1 MFGLQN
7 FIFENKLTR
16 SELLGYVSENKNFKK
31 FRISVYRNH
40 SFELIENTIKPFLD
54 YAKIQAD
61 FLYSDYDDSLSF
73 LNLDLT
79 SDMVIVWLDF
89 SRYNNENIE
98 EFVKGRIDYLTTIYS
113 KKILFIPFE
122 SDLKITNTSVVNYD
136 LSEIKRKFADKYL
149 DLRLEQFSGTKLSP
163 KALIEI
169 SKDLGLNYIPSM
181 LLPNIKALVF
191 DLDNTLYKGVLGE
204 DGINGI
210 ELTPEHK
217 KLQEHIV
224 ELSKQGFFICLASKN
239 EEEDVLKMF
248 NERKDF
254 PLQLEHITKYYVSWN
269 EKSVAI
275 FEIAKFLN
283 IGIDSILFV
292 DDNMGEIISM
302 LNVHP
307 QIKYILAKDNAD
319 ITLEIL
325 KNYPTMLKLNIK
337 DEDKIRAKDAQANEQ
352 RQLLQ
357 QTLSKEDYIK
367 SLEIKLTYSIDKKE
381 QIARISELA
390 NKTNQFICAYK
401 RYSEAEVEKLMNNE
415 NSIVISTKLKD
426 KLSDSGIIGV
436 CVMKNNENYLEM
448 EECFISCRALGRG
461 IDDNIVFYPIKLAL
475 DKFGK
480 ENLKINFVVGERNKP
495 AQNFLEEN
503 LADFI
508 NKTAGFSKKIN
519 QNLVTINVE
528 E

>member
-1 MFGLQN
+1 MQN

-16 SELLGYVSENKNFKK
+16 NELLNYSSKSENNKK
-31 FRISVYRNH
+31 FKISIYRNH
-40 SFELIENTIKPFLD
+40 SFELVENTIVPFLD
-54 YAKIQAD
+54 YANIQAD
-61 FLYSDYDDSLSF
+61 FIYSDYDDSLSF
-73 LNLDLT
+73 LNLDLN
-79 SDMVIVWLDF
+79 SDLVILWLDF
-89 SRYNNENIE
+89 TRYNNEKID
-98 EFVKGRIDYLTTIYS
+98 EFIQERVKYLTGIYS
-113 KKILFIPFE
+113 KKILFVPFE
-122 SDLKITNTSVVNYD
+122 SNLKIENNSIINYN
-136 LSEIKRKFADKYL
+136 LSKIKENLGERYL
-149 DLRLEQFSGTKLSP
+149 DLRLEKFSGTKLSP

-169 SKDLGLNYIPSM
+169 SKDLGLNYIPSI

-204 DGINGI
+204 DGINGV

-239 EEEDVLKMF
+239 EEDDVLKMF
-248 NERKDF
+248 EERKDF
-254 PLQLEHITKYYVSWN
+254 PLQLKHIAKHYISWE
-269 EKSVAI
+269 EKSNAVT
-275 FEIAKFLN
+275 EIAKFLN

-302 LNVHP
+302 LNIHP

-337 DEDKIRAKDAQANEQ
+337 DEDKIRAKDTQANEQ
-352 RQLLQ
+352 RQLLK
-357 QTLSKEDYIK
+357 QTLSKEEYIK
-367 SLEIKLTYSIDKKE
+367 SLEIKLTYSINKKD

-390 NKTNQFICAYK
+390 NKTNQFICNYK
-401 RYSEAEVEKLMNNE
+401 RYSESEIENLMNNK
-415 NSIVISTKLKD
+415 NSIVISTKLED

-436 CVMKNNENYLEM
+436 CVLKNNENHLEM

-461 IDDNIVFYPIKLAL
+461 IDDNIVFFPIKLAL
-475 DKFGK
+475 DKFNK
-480 ENLKINFVVGERNKP
+480 TNLKIDFQIGERNKP

-508 NKTAGFSKKIN
+508 NKISLFNKEIN
-519 QNLVTINVE
+519 QNLVTIKIE

>member
-1 MFGLQN
+1 MFSLQN

-16 SELLGYVSENKNFKK
+16 NELLNYSSENKNNKK
-31 FRISVYRNH
+31 FKISIYRNH
-40 SFELIENTIKPFLD
+40 SFELVENTIVPFLD
-54 YAKIQAD
+54 YANIQAD
-61 FLYSDYDDSLSF
+61 FIYSDYDDSLSF
-73 LNLDLT
+73 LNLDLN
-79 SDMVIVWLDF
+79 SDLVILWLDF
-89 SRYNNENIE
+89 TRYNNEKID
-98 EFVKGRIDYLTTIYS
+98 EFIQERVKYLTSIYS
-113 KKILFIPFE
+113 KKILFVPFE
-122 SDLKITNTSVVNYD
+122 SNLKIENNSIINYN
-136 LSEIKRKFADKYL
+136 LSKIKENLGERYL
-149 DLRLEQFSGTKLSP
+149 DLRLEKFSGTKLSP

-169 SKDLGLNYIPSM
+169 SKDLGLNYIPSI

-204 DGINGI
+204 DGINGV

-217 KLQEHIV
+217 SFQEHIA

-248 NERKDF
+248 EERKDF
-254 PLQLEHITKYYVSWN
+254 PLQLKHITKHYVSWE
-269 EKSVAI
+269 EKSSSVSK
-275 FEIAKFLN
+275 IAKFLN
-283 IGIDSILFV
+283 IGIDSILFI

-302 LNVHP
+302 LNIHP

-337 DEDKIRAKDAQANEQ
+337 DEDKIRAKDTQANEQ

-367 SLEIKLTYSIDKKE
+367 SLEIKLTYSINKKD

-390 NKTNQFICAYK
+390 NKTNQFICNYK
-401 RYSEAEVEKLMNNE
+401 RYSEAEIESLMNDKS
-415 NSIVISTKLKD
+415 SIVISTKLED

-436 CVMKNNENYLEM
+436 CVLKNNENHFEM

-461 IDDNIVFYPIKLAL
+461 IDDNIVFFPIKLAL
-475 DKFGK
+475 DKFNQT
-480 ENLKINFVVGERNKP
+480 NLKIDFQIGERNKP

-508 NKTAGFSKKIN
+508 NKISLFNKEIN
-519 QNLVTINVE
+519 QNLVTIKIE

>member
-1 MFGLQN
+1 MFTLQN

-16 SELLGYVSENKNFKK
+16 NELLSYVSANAEHKNYT
-31 FRISVYRNH
+31 ISIYRNH

-54 YAKIQAD
+54 YAKID
-61 FLYSDYDDSLSF
+61 VNFIYSDYDDSLSF
-73 LNLDLT
+73 LNLDLS
-79 SDMVIVWLDF
+79 SDLVILWLDF
-89 SRYNNENIE
+89 TRYNNDKIE
-98 EFVKGRIDYLTTIYS
+98 EFIKERINYLTGIYS
-113 KKILFIPFE
+113 KKILFVPFE
-122 SDLKITNTSVVNYD
+122 SEIKIENKSVVNYD
-136 LSEIKRKFADKYL
+136 LSQIKEKLGERYL
-149 DLRLEQFSGTKLSP
+149 DLRLEKFSGTKLSP

-181 LLPNIKALVF
+181 LLPNIKALIF

-204 DGINGI
+204 DGISGI

-224 ELSKQGFFICLASKN
+224 ELSKQGFFICIASKN

-248 NERKDF
+248 KERKDF
-254 PLQLEHITKYYVSWN
+254 PLQLEHITKHYVSWE
-269 EKSVAI
+269 EKSKAVS
-275 FEIAKFLN
+275 EIAKFLN

-302 LNVHP
+302 VNIHP
-307 QIKYILAKDNAD
+307 QIKYILAKDNAN
-319 ITLEIL
+319 ITLDVL
-325 KNYPTMLKLNIK
+325 KNYPAMLKLNIK

-352 RQLLQ
+352 RKLLQ

-381 QIARISELA
+381 QIERISELA
-390 NKTNQFICAYK
+390 NKTNQFICSYK
-401 RYSEAEVEKLMNNE
+401 RYSESEVEALMTDK
-415 NSIVISTKLKD
+415 NSIVISTRLED

-436 CVMKNNENYLEM
+436 CVLKNNGTYLVM

-461 IDDNIVFYPIKLAL
+461 IDDNVVFFPIKLAL
-475 DKFGK
+475 EKFNQTK
-480 ENLKINFVVGERNKP
+480 LKIDFTIGERNKP
-495 AQNFLEEN
+495 AQNFLEQN
-503 LADFI
+503 LAEFT
-508 NKTAGFSKKIN
+508 NKIAEFKKEIN
-519 QNLVTINVE
+519 QDLVTTKIE